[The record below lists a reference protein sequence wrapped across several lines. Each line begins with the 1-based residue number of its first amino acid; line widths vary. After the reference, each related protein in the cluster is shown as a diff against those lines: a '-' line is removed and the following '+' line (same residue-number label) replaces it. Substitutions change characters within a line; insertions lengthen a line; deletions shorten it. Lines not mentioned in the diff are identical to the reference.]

1 MPSPKGKVKSSVNQQ
16 IKAGLS
22 AVKEFLAGRSNDEK
36 VTAPEDKATREVV
49 AAELLA
55 AMSSGGKSAA
65 SPESSEKSAIDTQ
78 EIPRFDAEG
87 VTAGMNQSE
96 NSQQSSEKSEQE
108 QERARQLFLA
118 HGYFD
123 ETVQSL
129 RAASS
134 AEERAAAASALGL
147 VGSQRATAHLIAAMF
162 DDDES
167 VRNAAAVALIQI
179 GEPVGDKHAATAVEP
194 ADEVKN
200 LVLAPSTAKEPDS
213 VVEPPS
219 ESVEASAQAPGV
231 VLEVVEVALAPTEI
245 PEAENSI
252 QLTVVTPD
260 VPADQ
265 IAPSS
270 ATTNDED
277 QLLVEEQR
285 IRETLAE
292 IEQQLLAA
300 TSALKDSQ
308 NEIRWRLEREAKLR
322 EEARA
327 RQVADEEARKLADE
341 ESEARRT
348 QERESVAVEKAA
360 RLEAEVDA
368 QLYAEEEMNLR
379 LKTVSLRLQTAEVA
393 KRRSDLETARQEA
406 AEAARHAEVMRLR
419 DEARSRHEAEL
430 ERLRTEEAGLQRAT
444 DELLLEQTRLAA
456 ARDQAASEIEQL
468 KQEQLAVAI
477 AQRAE
482 AERRRLEAKANND
495 EAEEQLR
502 IALDALRE
510 VEEDIARRRAE
521 VDAAREKADAEA
533 QRLVEAQ
540 ARMQATEEARAQAEI
555 ERSQLEAKINEQV
568 GKELRLLEEM
578 RSRGEKE
585 QERLKE
591 ELHLR
596 TEREQQ
602 RLAELELMKTKAE
615 VESKERADMERQ
627 IRSQI
632 ESLRF
637 ADSETRRRIEDAEV
651 KRRAADDAYRL
662 IAEKVQRVEAE
673 AHARKKEEERML
685 QKLESERRN
694 AAVDAQSRAEQE
706 KRIREELEMFRRL
719 EEEER
724 PRIEVGTLQLA
735 EAEARLQERKERL
748 KGDVEGRLVAE
759 DELAAIDGSQSARF
773 EAGLTA
779 SDTAPSEANVRSSR
793 DESGAPA
800 AAPGFTG
807 SELSG
812 TGQIPSA
819 IDDTPSDVSG
829 AGVIPAITTY
839 LNSVDP
845 YKRAAAV
852 AELARSGSPDA
863 FERIAECFDDHSS
876 HVRNAAAR
884 ALRKLEPDKAVDL
897 FNRALEGASES
908 RRRNIGGAIAAS
920 GLATEAINNLA
931 SESREDTYNALS
943 ILFVMAKTGEVEPLL
958 RAHEEHR
965 DDEIGK
971 AVAKLL
977 TLSGHH
983 SGEQAAGAEGGTK

>member
-1 MPSPKGKVKSSVNQQ
+1 MNQQ

-55 AMSSGGKSAA
+55 AMSSGAKSAA
-65 SPESSEKSAIDTQ
+65 SPESPEKSAVDTQ
-78 EIPRFDAEG
+78 EIPRFSAEG
-87 VTAGMNQSE
+87 MSPSVNESDH
-96 NSQQSSEKSEQE
+96 SQPSPKESEQE

-123 ETVQSL
+123 ETVQKL
-129 RAASS
+129 RAGSS
-134 AEERAAAASALGL
+134 AAERAAAASALGL
-147 VGSQRATAHLIAAMF
+147 VGSQRGTAHLIAAMF

-167 VRNAAAVALIQI
+167 VRNAAAAALNQI
-179 GEPVGDKHAATAVEP
+179 GEPLGEKITATIVEP

-200 LVLAPSTAKEPDS
+200 LVSAPSIAKEPES
-213 VVEPPS
+213 IVERPI
-219 ESVEASAQAPGV
+219 ESDEASAETPIVA
-231 VLEVVEVALAPTEI
+231 LEVTEVAPAAPEI
-245 PEAENSI
+245 PEAQNSI
-252 QLTVVTPD
+252 QLSVVTAD
-260 VPADQ
+260 VALT
-265 IAPSS
+265 S
-270 ATTNDED
+270 ATANDED
-277 QLLVEEQR
+277 QLLVEEQK

-292 IEQQLLAA
+292 IEQQMLAA
-300 TSALKDSQ
+300 SSAINDSQ
-308 NEIRWRLEREAKLR
+308 NEIRWRIEREAKLR

-327 RQVADEEARKLADE
+327 RQVADAEAQKRADE

-348 QERESVAVEKAA
+348 EERESFAVEHAA

-379 LKTVSLRLQTAEVA
+379 LRTVSLQLQAAEVA
-393 KRRSDLETARQEA
+393 KRRSDAELARQEA
-406 AEAARHAEVMRLR
+406 AEAARHAEVTRLR

-468 KQEQLAVAI
+468 KQEQLAVEI

-510 VEEDIARRRAE
+510 VEEDVTRRRAE

-540 ARMQATEEARAQAEI
+540 ARMQAAEEARAEAEI
-555 ERSQLEAKINEQV
+555 ERSRLEARINEQV
-568 GKELRLLEEM
+568 EKELRRLEET
-578 RSRGEKE
+578 RLRGEQE

-596 TEREQQ
+596 TEKEQE
-602 RLAELELMKTKAE
+602 RLAELELMKTRVE

-651 KRRAADDAYRL
+651 KRRTADDAYRL

-685 QKLESERRN
+685 AKLESERRN
-694 AAVDAQSRAEQE
+694 AAIDAQSRSEQE

-724 PRIEVGTLQLA
+724 PRIEVATLQLA
-735 EAEARLQERKERL
+735 EAEARLQNRKERL
-748 KGDVEGRLVAE
+748 KGDVEDRFLAE
-759 DELAAIDGSQSARF
+759 EELTAINGSQSSRF
-773 EAGLTA
+773 EVAKTA
-779 SDTAPSEANVRSSR
+779 AQTVTSETKVQPSR
-793 DESGAPA
+793 DESSRPAGGA
-800 AAPGFTG
+800 GFAG
-807 SELSG
+807 SGASG
-812 TGQIPSA
+812 TDEIPA
-819 IDDTPSDVSG
+819 VIDDTPSDEEISVS
-829 AGVIPAITTY
+829 VVTPAITTY

-897 FNRALEGASES
+897 FNRALDGASEV
-908 RRRNIGGAIAAS
+908 RRRNIGAAIAAS
-920 GLATEAINNLA
+920 GIATEAINNLA

-943 ILFVMAKTGEVEPLL
+943 MLFVMAKTGEVEPLL
-958 RAHEEHR
+958 RAHEEHH

-977 TLSGHH
+977 TLSGHRA
-983 SGEQAAGAEGGTK
+983 GEQAAGAEAGTR

>member
-1 MPSPKGKVKSSVNQQ
+1 VNQQ

-36 VTAPEDKATREVV
+36 VTAPQDKATREVV

-55 AMSSGGKSAA
+55 TMSSGGKSEP
-65 SPESSEKSAIDTQ
+65 SPESPEKSAVDTQ

-87 VTAGMNQSE
+87 MTPGVNQSDK
-96 NSQQSSEKSEQE
+96 SQPSSEKSEQE
-108 QERARQLFLA
+108 QERARQLFLE

-129 RAASS
+129 RAATS
-134 AEERAAAASALGL
+134 AAERAAAATALGL

-167 VRNAAAVALIQI
+167 VRNAAATALNQI
-179 GEPVGDKHAATAVEP
+179 GEPLGDKIAATKIGPP
-194 ADEVKN
+194 AEMKN
-200 LVLAPSTAKEPDS
+200 LTSAPSTAKEPES
-213 VVEPPS
+213 AVERS
-219 ESVEASAQAPGV
+219 IESVAASAEVPSIA
-231 VLEVVEVALAPTEI
+231 LEVVEVTSAPPEI
-245 PEAENSI
+245 PDPENSI
-252 QLTVVTPD
+252 PLAVVTPD
-260 VPADQ
+260 VPPDLIVPA
-265 IAPSS
+265 A

-277 QLLVEEQR
+277 QLLVEEQK
-285 IRETLAE
+285 IWETLAE
-292 IEQQLLAA
+292 VEQQMLAA
-300 TSALKDSQ
+300 TSALNDSQ
-308 NEIRWRLEREAKLR
+308 NQIRWRVEREAKLR

-327 RQVADEEARKLADE
+327 RQVADEEARKRADE
-341 ESEARRT
+341 ESEVRRT
-348 QERESVAVEKAA
+348 QERESVAAEQAA

-379 LKTVSLRLQTAEVA
+379 LNTVSLRLQAAQVA
-393 KRRSDLETARQEA
+393 KRRSDLEIARQEA
-406 AEAARHAEVMRLR
+406 AEAARHTEVMRLR
-419 DEARSRHEAEL
+419 DDARSRHEAEL
-430 ERLRTEEAGLQRAT
+430 EQLRTEEAGLQRAT
-444 DELLLEQTRLAA
+444 DELLLQQTNLVA
-456 ARDQAASEIEQL
+456 ARDQALSEIEQL
-468 KQEQLAVAI
+468 KQEQLAVEI

-510 VEEDIARRRAE
+510 VNEDIARRRSE
-521 VDAAREKADAEA
+521 VDAARENADAEA

-540 ARMQATEEARAQAEI
+540 ARMQAAEEARAEAEV
-555 ERSQLEAKINEQV
+555 ERSRLEAKINEQV
-568 GKELRLLEEM
+568 EREMRLLDET
-578 RSRGEKE
+578 RLRGEQE

-591 ELHLR
+591 ELR
-596 TEREQQ
+596 VRSEKEQQ
-602 RLAELELMKTKAE
+602 RLAELELMKTRAE

-627 IRSQI
+627 IRSQV

-651 KRRAADDAYRL
+651 KRRTADDAYRL

-694 AAVDAQSRAEQE
+694 AAIDAQSRAEQE

-719 EEEER
+719 EDEER
-724 PRIEVGTLQLA
+724 PRIEVATLQLA
-735 EAEARLQERKERL
+735 EAEARLEERKERF
-748 KGDVEGRLVAE
+748 KRDVEASVIAGEELTTLDGSQTLGIDAVAKESPPALVEAKAQSPR
-759 DELAAIDGSQSARF
+759 DESSSQVAGVGFPGSEASETSEIAAAIDG
-773 EAGLTA
+773 
-779 SDTAPSEANVRSSR
+779 APS
-793 DESGAPA
+793 DEEISGAA
-800 AAPGFTG
+800 VT
-807 SELSG
+807 
-812 TGQIPSA
+812 
-819 IDDTPSDVSG
+819 
-829 AGVIPAITTY
+829 PAIATY

-884 ALRKLEPDKAVDL
+884 ALGKLEPDKAVDL
-897 FNRALEGASES
+897 FNRALEGASEA
-908 RRRNIGGAIAAS
+908 RRRNIGAAIAAS

-931 SESREDTYNALS
+931 SESRENTYNALS
-943 ILFVMAKTGEVEPLL
+943 ILFVMAKTGEIEPLL
-958 RAHEEHR
+958 RAHQEHR

-971 AVAKLL
+971 AVSKLL
-977 TLSGHH
+977 TLSGHRL
-983 SGEQAAGAEGGTK
+983 GETG

>member
-1 MPSPKGKVKSSVNQQ
+1 MNQQ

-22 AVKEFLAGRSNDEK
+22 AVREFLAGRSNNEK

-55 AMSSGGKSAA
+55 AMSSAGKSAA
-65 SPESSEKSAIDTQ
+65 SPEIPEKSAIDTQ
-78 EIPRFDAEG
+78 KIPRLSAEG
-87 VTAGMNQSE
+87 RAPDVNQADNSQPASE
-96 NSQQSSEKSEQE
+96 NSVEE
-108 QERARQLFLA
+108 QERARQLFVE

-123 ETVQSL
+123 ETVQNL
-129 RAASS
+129 RAATS
-134 AEERAAAASALGL
+134 AAERAAAASALGL

-167 VRNAAAVALIQI
+167 VRNAAATALNQI
-179 GEPVGDKHAATAVEP
+179 GEPLGEAPPASTVEP
-194 ADEVKN
+194 VDEVKN
-200 LVLAPSTAKEPDS
+200 LVLVPTAAEEPESIVEQPIESVASIAEAPSA
-213 VVEPPS
+213 
-219 ESVEASAQAPGV
+219 
-231 VLEVVEVALAPTEI
+231 VLEVTEVAAVSQEPVE
-245 PEAENSI
+245 PENSS
-252 QLTVVTPD
+252 QLSVGSPD
-260 VPADQ
+260 VPPDL
-265 IAPSS
+265 I
-270 ATTNDED
+270 ATTAVTANDED
-277 QLLVEEQR
+277 QLLVEEQK

-292 IEQQLLAA
+292 IEQQVLAA
-300 TSALKDSQ
+300 SSALKDSQ
-308 NEIRWRLEREAKLR
+308 NEIRWRIEREAKLR

-327 RQVADEEARKLADE
+327 RQVADEEARNRADE

-348 QERESVAVEKAA
+348 EARELVAAELAT
-360 RLEAEVDA
+360 RLQAEAEA
-368 QLYAEEEMNLR
+368 QRYVEEETNLR
-379 LKTVSLRLQTAEVA
+379 LQTVSLRLQTAELA
-393 KRRSDLETARQEA
+393 QRRLDMEIGRQEA

-430 ERLRTEEAGLQRAT
+430 EQLQTEEARLQQAT
-444 DELLLEQTRLAA
+444 DELLLGQTRLAA
-456 ARDQAASEIEQL
+456 ARAQAASEIEQL
-468 KQEQLAVAI
+468 KQEQLAVEI

-495 EAEEQLR
+495 DAEEHLR

-510 VEEDIARRRAE
+510 VEEDIARRRAD
-521 VDAAREKADAEA
+521 VDADREKADAEA

-540 ARMQATEEARAQAEI
+540 ARMKATEEARAQAEA
-555 ERSQLEAKINEQV
+555 ERTRLEAKLNEQV
-568 GKELRLLEEM
+568 EREVRLLEET
-578 RSRGEKE
+578 RRRGEQE

-591 ELHLR
+591 ELRLR
-596 TEREQQ
+596 SEKEQD

-615 VESKERADMERQ
+615 VESRERADMDRQ

-637 ADSETRRRIEDAEV
+637 ADSETRRRIEEAEV
-651 KRRAADDAYRL
+651 KRRTADDAYRL

-685 QKLESERRN
+685 SKLESERRN
-694 AAVDAQSRAEQE
+694 AAIDAQSRAEQE

-724 PRIEVGTLQLA
+724 PRIEVATLQLVD
-735 EAEARLQERKERL
+735 AEARLLERKERFKRDIEAADL
-748 KGDVEGRLVAE
+748 AAE
-759 DELAAIDGSQSARF
+759 ELTAIDGSQTFRI
-773 EAGLTA
+773 EAAATV
-779 SDTAPSEANVRSSR
+779 SHTAPIEAKLQASLDESSR
-793 DESGAPA
+793 AAVGSSGSVVNE
-800 AAPGFTG
+800 TG
-807 SELSG
+807 E
-812 TGQIPSA
+812 IVAA
-819 IDDTPSDVSG
+819 IDDAPSGEKIPV
-829 AGVIPAITTY
+829 AAVTPAIATY
-839 LNSVDP
+839 LNSVDH

-852 AELARSGSPDA
+852 AELARSGSADA

-884 ALRKLEPDKAVDL
+884 ALSKLEPDKAVDM
-897 FNRALEGASES
+897 FNRALDGAAEV
-908 RRRNIGGAIAAS
+908 RRRNIGAAIAAS

-931 SESREDTYNALS
+931 SESREATYNALS

-977 TLSGHH
+977 TLSGHRL
-983 SGEQAAGAEGGTK
+983 GEQAAGAEAGIKSS